1 MLTWRSLVDVLQ
13 DKPSPC
19 QEEQEECPVHETFV
33 VLEARADGG
42 GIEKAVVGKRGMKIS
57 KRNVSKFKL

>member
-42 GIEKAVVGKRGMKIS
+42 GKENEELKKQ
-57 KRNVSKFKL
+57 